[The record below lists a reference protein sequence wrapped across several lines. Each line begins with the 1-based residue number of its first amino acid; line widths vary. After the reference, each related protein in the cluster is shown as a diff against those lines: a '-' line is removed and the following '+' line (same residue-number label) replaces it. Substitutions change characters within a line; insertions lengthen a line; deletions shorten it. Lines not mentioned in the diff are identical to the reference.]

1 MNRMKIGLLSI
12 CCLGGCFGCAEP
24 VEPLTLHDSN
34 NTPQT
39 ATLLSGFA
47 STVKAQIDQP
57 DDVDYYK
64 FQTKNPNYVS
74 VSLSMPDELN
84 LDLALYDSLLH
95 GIDSSS
101 LGGHA
106 AEHLVIQLP
115 SPGRFLLKVKGL
127 PGSYSTAG
135 FYRLSVFLGDS
146 SRIADGPHLQLG
158 NPTRAAPI
166 TDSLANFLLIKDQY
180 AMSYNSL
187 LGEANWVAW
196 QLNSSWQGETT
207 RLNDFRSDTSLPL
220 FWYRVS
226 QNDIL
231 GTGYDRG
238 HLCPSA
244 DRTTNS
250 TDNSETF
257 LMTNI
262 VPQHPDNNQ
271 GPWSELENY
280 CRELTLEGAELF
292 VTAGGYGSNGNLA
305 GGKIRIPANIW
316 KIIVVTEPG
325 TGLAG
330 ISLKTRVV
338 AVDMPNAGGI
348 RNSDW
353 RSFRVSVDHLEEAT
367 GFDFLSNLDEA
378 LQSVLEAKV
387 DGL

>member
-1 MNRMKIGLLSI
+1 
-12 CCLGGCFGCAEP
+12 
-24 VEPLTLHDSN
+24 
-34 NTPQT
+34 
-39 ATLLSGFA
+39 
-47 STVKAQIDQP
+47 
-57 DDVDYYK
+57 
-64 FQTKNPNYVS
+64 
-74 VSLSMPDELN
+74 
-84 LDLALYDSLLH
+84 
-95 GIDSSS
+95 
-101 LGGHA
+101 
-106 AEHLVIQLP
+106 
-115 SPGRFLLKVKGL
+115 
-127 PGSYSTAG
+127 
-135 FYRLSVFLGDS
+135 
-146 SRIADGPHLQLG
+146 
-158 NPTRAAPI
+158 
-166 TDSLANFLLIKDQY
+166 
-180 AMSYNSL
+180 
-187 LGEANWVAW
+187 
-196 QLNSSWQGETT
+196 
-207 RLNDFRSDTSLPL
+207 
-220 FWYRVS
+220 
-226 QNDIL
+226 
-231 GTGYDRG
+231 
-238 HLCPSA
+238 
-244 DRTTNS
+244 
-250 TDNSETF
+250 
-257 LMTNI
+257 MTNI